1 MSSVVV
7 VTKIAHKVLFVE
19 QMKQLAA
26 VKLYC
31 VDQKQSKVRG
41 GQCGLIEHHGCS
53 SAIPAEIVRLS
64 LEEKTS
70 CVERGAVHS
79 LVGVAQYPSAK
90 GAIRRCP
97 EVDCK
102 RLGVRPL

>member
-7 VTKIAHKVLFVE
+7 ATKIAHKVLFVE

-41 GQCGLIEHHGCS
+41 GQCGLIEHRGCS
-53 SAIPAEIVRLS
+53 PPIPAEIVRLS
-64 LEEKTS
+64 LKEKTR
-70 CVERGAVHS
+70 CRERGAVHS
-79 LVGVAQYPSAK
+79 LVGVAQYPPAK
-90 GAIRRCP
+90 RPIRRCP
-97 EVDCK
+97 EVRCK
-102 RLGVRPL
+102 RLGVRP